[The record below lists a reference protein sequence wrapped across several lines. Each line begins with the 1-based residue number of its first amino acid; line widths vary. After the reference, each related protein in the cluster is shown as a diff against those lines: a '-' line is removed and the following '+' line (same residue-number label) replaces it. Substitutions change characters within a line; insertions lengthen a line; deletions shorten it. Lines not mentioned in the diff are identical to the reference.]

1 MRHTKRQ
8 FFFDL
13 FKGFDLVILALSL
26 FIAIQINFKDPLSE
40 IEMRLNLHNSIF
52 ISLLLLIGY
61 LALKNS
67 GAYDSKRFRPFSKEV
82 VSSFIT
88 PLINSVY
95 IIIIGHISQSSLA
108 NVSTALTYAGICFI
122 LLLTNRIVLY
132 IVLKVARVFGRNLR
146 YVFIAG
152 TNARAIKLSK
162 ELPKL
167 GYIVKGFIDKTWR
180 HHPHGNIPLILDF
193 YKAFR
198 EQPIDEV
205 IICLPIKTEYKFI
218 HSIIEATEEQGILTR
233 LSTDLFDL
241 KIAKAKIE
249 YFDDVPLLT
258 LFTGNMY
265 RRMVGIKIFFDTIIS
280 CSLFILFLPI
290 LILTGIAI
298 KLTSKGPVFF
308 FQERLGMNKRLF
320 KVIKFRTMVADA
332 EDKLKDI
339 EHLNERKGE
348 AAFKIKKD
356 PRVTPIGSI
365 LRMFSIDELPQLINV
380 IFGDMSLVGP
390 RPLPVRD
397 YRGFDKD
404 WQRRRFSVKPG
415 ITCIWQISGR
425 DDVSFEEW
433 MKMDNQYIDTWSL
446 WLDLKILLKTLP
458 AVIFGKGSS

>member
-1 MRHTKRQ
+1 MKNTKRQ

-13 FKGFDLVILALSL
+13 FKGFDIVILALSL
-26 FIAIQINFKDPLSE
+26 FIAIQLNFKNPLSE
-40 IEMRLNLHNSIF
+40 IEMRINLHNSIF
-52 ISLLLLIGY
+52 ITGLLLIGY
-61 LALKNS
+61 LTLKNS

-82 VSSFIT
+82 TSCFSA
-88 PLINSVY
+88 PLVNSLY
-95 IIIIGHISQSSLA
+95 ILIIGYSCQSSITNL
-108 NVSTALTYAGICFI
+108 STALTYAGICFI
-122 LLLTNRIVLY
+122 LLLINRAVLY
-132 IVLKVARVFGRNLR
+132 MILRVARVFGRNLR

-167 GYIVKGFIDKTWR
+167 GYIVRGFIDKTWR
-180 HHPHGNIPLILDF
+180 YHPHGDIPLIQDF
-193 YKAFR
+193 NKAFR

-205 IICLPIKTEYKFI
+205 IICLPMKTEYKFI

-249 YFDDVPLLT
+249 YFDDIPLLT

-265 RRMVGIKIFFDTIIS
+265 RRMVGIKTFFDTIIS
-280 CSLFILFLPI
+280 CSLFILLLPLI
-290 LILTGIAI
+290 ILTGIAI
-298 KLTSKGPVFF
+298 KLTSKGPVLF

-320 KVIKFRTMVADA
+320 KIIKFRTMVADA

-348 AAFKIKKD
+348 AVFKIKKD
-356 PRVTPIGSI
+356 PRVTPIGVI

-380 IFGDMSLVGP
+380 IKGDMSLVGP

-397 YRGFDKD
+397 YHGFDKD

-425 DDVSFEEW
+425 DDVPFEEW

-446 WLDLKILLKTLP
+446 WLDLKIILLTLP
-458 AVIFGKGSS
+458 AVILKKGSS